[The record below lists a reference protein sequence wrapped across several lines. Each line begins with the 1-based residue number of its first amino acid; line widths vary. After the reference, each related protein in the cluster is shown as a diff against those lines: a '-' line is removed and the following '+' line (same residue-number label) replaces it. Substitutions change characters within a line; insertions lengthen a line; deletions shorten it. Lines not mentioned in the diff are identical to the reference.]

1 MNNKWVYNVDGS
13 EIWTSGFYES
23 KEDCIFEG
31 IEEALDKGVPGF
43 SIGIAESVGCLAID
57 GQDII
62 ERLQEDMHELVGEV
76 SETYLEEATKYD
88 IEDLGNRLTKVFYD
102 WCKENKIDNGESY
115 YTLGHE
121 EEIQYCAYCKKVI
134 ENEEDSSELIK
145 VPGEDITEEYY
156 FHKGCYYVPITHLVS
171 VEYFSNDKVKE

>member
-23 KEDCIFEG
+23 KEDCIFEA

-76 SETYLEEATKYD
+76 SETYLEEATKDD

-145 VPGEDITEEYY
+145 VPGEYIEEYY
-156 FHKGCYYVPITHLVS
+156 FHKDCDYVPITHLVPD
-171 VEYFSNDKVKE
+171 EYFSNGRVEE